1 MTLYLSFSIQ
11 YPLTNIL
18 HFCIFQWAETRT
30 SVEID
35 NFRENYLSLASK
47 RKRLQLR
54 LKGTGTKII
63 FNPPGADFL
72 TLGSPCDKII
82 NMTLS
87 TQSITVPLNENVQG
101 NSNTHG
107 DKDELNSSSPQPSD
121 FNRASRPLLR
131 PPSSARLLLSLP
143 LPPAPSRLTGPT
155 GPTGIMKGAPGT
167 GTGVNAETVTR
178 ALNATHGDT
187 KRSMSSSHLSSA
199 DESSVQEKEKERGR
213 GYSSATLDGRRQNTE
228 ESSLSDSDSYPRP
241 SIFNSTSNGSSTYVT
256 PTKSSD
262 GRDGIQGSRS
272 DGGCST
278 DVEREKEKEKEME
291 MRRAGVFTSNSNDGD
306 TEEEEMK
313 AERTATSPKLAALQS
328 PSRSSLSI
336 PLSPPPMSPES
347 LDRRKALRR
356 SFTDPSGLGL
366 DGSRIPSTL
375 SPPGIISPASPSP
388 AGETAVSRRLHAA
401 AAARKLAEENGGYSP
416 LPPPRSLHVS
426 PKETDKH

>member
-1 MTLYLSFSIQ
+1 M
-11 YPLTNIL
+11 
-18 HFCIFQWAETRT
+18 
-30 SVEID
+30 
-35 NFRENYLSLASK
+35 
-47 RKRLQLR
+47 QLR
-54 LKGTGTKII
+54 LKSTGTKIF
-63 FNPPGADFL
+63 FNPPGPDFL
-72 TLGSPCDKII
+72 TLGSPCDKLL

-87 TQSITVPLNENVQG
+87 TQSLTVPSNENVQG
-101 NSNTHG
+101 NAQG
-107 DKDELNSSSPQPSD
+107 DKEELNSSSPQPSD
-121 FNRASRPLLR
+121 FNRATRPLLR

-155 GPTGIMKGAPGT
+155 GVLKGAPGT

-178 ALNATHGDT
+178 ALNATHPDT
-187 KRSMSSSHLSSA
+187 RRSMSSSHLSSA
-199 DESSVQEKEKERGR
+199 DEVSVQEKEKERGR

-272 DGGCST
+272 DGGGST

-306 TEEEEMK
+306 TEDEEMK
-313 AERTATSPKLAALQS
+313 AERIATTPKLGTLQS

-336 PLSPPPMSPES
+336 PLSPPPMSPDG

-375 SPPGIISPASPSP
+375 SPPGIKSPSSPSP

-416 LPPPRSLHVS
+416 LPPPRSLHIS